1 MKKYAAV
8 LVLLTLAGL
17 GFRLFLALRL
27 PNDEPDDGRVYARIA
42 INVLEH
48 RTYSIETEEPYSP
61 TLIRVPG
68 YPLFIA
74 GIYALFGHENTRA
87 VRVVQALLDTVTCW
101 LIALLALAWAPDSWP
116 LRNRRRLFL
125 IALGLAV
132 TCPFPAIYV
141 TTILTETCTILL
153 ATACA
158 LTATLAIK
166 NSGSKAMGWCAAA
179 GVFGGLATLFRPD
192 SGMFVAAGGGA
203 LAVFFFAGGI
213 RRKPAQRLFT
223 APAFSP

>member
-1 MKKYAAV
+1 MKKYTAAV
-8 LVLLTLAGL
+8 VLLTLAGL

-48 RTYSIETEEPYSP
+48 RSYSIETEDPYSP

-74 GIYALFGHENTRA
+74 GVYALFGHDNNRA
-87 VRVVQALLDTVTCW
+87 VRVVQAVLDTITCW

-116 LRNRRRLFL
+116 EKKRRQLFL

-132 TCPFPAIYV
+132 TCPLPAIYV
-141 TTILTETCTILL
+141 TTLLTETCTILL
-153 ATACA
+153 ATALA
-158 LTATLAIK
+158 LAATLAIK
-166 NSGSKAMGWCAAA
+166 NCSNRKGAAWWMAA
-179 GVFGGLATLFRPD
+179 GILGG
-192 SGMFVAAGGGA
+192 
-203 LAVFFFAGGI
+203 
-213 RRKPAQRLFT
+213 
-223 APAFSP
+223 